1 VIATRRFRRWTL
13 LLCCGSVVAGINTG
27 PLLLSAGAGTTRGP
41 NAAQQTPT
49 TAAAP
54 VATFEPTP
62 AGIPTS
68 GVVPLSGATTPINVA
83 PGRVVID
90 GKGYGHGVGLAQDG
104 ALWMGKNGKS
114 STQILALFFPGTTL
128 SKRGGVVRVPLKS
141 IDALT
146 IVFPS
151 GGTVGSISV
160 PAGGAIRMIAGKGV
174 VSAVKTTPPPTAPPT
189 TRAAAPKTVAKV
201 DGAAQFVRS
210 KLIRAQ
216 TFFDGPS
223 AWPSPFDA
231 LAVVPPTLEP
241 TVPVPETPTTPPAE
255 APTTPPPGA
264 PSESLPSVP
273 LPTVPT
279 ETADP
284 NQPPAVT
291 RVPPLITG
299 STVIVKAAAG
309 GVLSLGAKKYRGALE
324 LKGSSSG
331 MSVVNELDVEQYL
344 RGMGE
349 VLSPTWP
356 QASLESQAIVART
369 YALKMMAAKGSV
381 CPTEKCQVYLGAQA
395 EYPEMDAAVRAS
407 AGRVVTYEGELAA
420 TFYSA
425 SGGGTI
431 ADPSEVFGPGIQ
443 IPYLHAG
450 TYPIDDPK
458 AWRVEM
464 SMVELGR
471 RFGYPGTLYDAT
483 VAERGP
489 SGRATLVALSG
500 SKGVKTVIGTGFD
513 KALNLRSTNF
523 SIYTGRSGDPAPGA
537 TLPVVTGPLVSTPA
551 FTVPDGGAGPSN
563 ASGDAS
569 GDADLSPGAGDA
581 AVGYQSD
588 LLPSSSARASVGSN
602 ETGSTADS
610 PTTSTGAVTSGNSRA
625 VTALPTTSPE
635 TTAAAGPTTTTFRA
649 ATTSATRSASTTV
662 GLVAQAAAGR
672 SPDSAPSPV
681 PPWAGWAAMG
691 GITLGA
697 LWLALRWAL
706 R

>member
-1 VIATRRFRRWTL
+1 MTVTRRFRRWTL
-13 LLCCGSVVAGINTG
+13 LLCCVAVAAGIDSG
-27 PLLLSAGAGTTRGP
+27 PLRLSAGAGTTRGP
-41 NAAQQTPT
+41 NGSQETPGT
-49 TAAAP
+49 TGTSATP
-54 VATFEPTP
+54 QATFEPTP
-62 AGIPTS
+62 LDIPTS
-68 GVVPLSGATTPINVA
+68 GVLPPAGVTAPLSVA

-104 ALWMGKNGKS
+104 ALWLGKNGKS
-114 STQILALFFPGTTL
+114 SAQILTLFFPGTTL
-128 SKRGGVVRVPLKS
+128 EKRGGIVRVPLKS

-160 PAGGAIRMIAGKGV
+160 PAGGAIRMIAGNGV

-189 TRAAAPKTVAKV
+189 TRAAAPATVASF
-201 DGAAQFVRS
+201 DGAARIGSVQFVR
-210 KLIRAQ
+210 AQ
-216 TFFDGPS
+216 MFGEGLLLGAP
-223 AWPSPFDA
+223 APGAPV
-231 LAVVPPTLEP
+231 VVPPTIEP
-241 TVPVPETPTTPPAE
+241 TVPLPETPTTPPAE
-255 APTTPPPGA
+255 TPTTPAPGA
-264 PSESLPSVP
+264 PPEAAPSVP
-273 LPTVPT
+273 LPTVPN
-279 ETADP
+279 ETAEP

-291 RVPPLITG
+291 RVPPLLTG

-309 GVLSLGAKKYRGALE
+309 GVLSLGGKKYRGALE

-407 AGRVVTYEGELAA
+407 AGRVVTYQGELAA

-458 AWRVEM
+458 PWRVEL
-464 SMVELGR
+464 SLVELGR
-471 RFGYPGTLYDAT
+471 RFGYPGTLFDVT

-500 SKGVKTVIGTGFD
+500 SKGTKTVIGTGFD

-523 SIYTGRSGDPAPGA
+523 SIYTGRSGGPAPAAGGPAA
-537 TLPVVTGPLVSTPA
+537 TSPVVSGTVV
-551 FTVPDGGAGPSN
+551 TVPEVTIPDSGSGAEQSPS
-563 ASGDAS
+563 
-569 GDADLSPGAGDA
+569 AGDA
-581 AVGYQSD
+581 AIGFQSD
-588 LLPSSSARASVGSN
+588 LLPSGAAAAPNPSLTDSADVSSA
-602 ETGSTADS
+602 ETDPARGATTVSATTGVTTGPVTTGVTTGPVTTQPVTTRVTSAGVS
-610 PTTSTGAVTSGNSRA
+610 RPPTTIANVTQ
-625 VTALPTTSPE
+625 
-635 TTAAAGPTTTTFRA
+635 AAA
-649 ATTSATRSASTTV
+649 V
-662 GLVAQAAAGR
+662 AGR
-672 SPDSAPSPV
+672 SPDSTPSPI

-691 GITLGA
+691 GVTLGA